1 VRRLVA
7 AALATIGLVTVST
20 GANAGTPARNGRIA
34 FAHAGGVGGFR
45 IYTMTAAGTDRR
57 ALTPFV
63 CGFSNYDPSFSPD
76 GQRIA
81 FVRASKQD
89 DLWTMKANGA
99 DKRRLTW
106 TRRIDE
112 LHPTWSPDGTQL
124 AFAVDRPLSRQG
136 IWVEGLDGHGRRRL
150 TNGPDSD
157 PSWSPGGSEIAFTR
171 ADAATQTSSLLVVPA
186 VGGTVTKLSSD
197 PGVSDLQP
205 DWSPDG
211 NRILFVSDRPDT
223 FQLDLWVMNADGSDV
238 QRVTS
243 TPFFDEHNPAWSPD
257 GRRIVYVGESSSHG
271 AASYQLFVS
280 KANGS
285 GRRIIT
291 HACGACAVL
300 NDEPSWQ
307 PLTG

>member
-1 VRRLVA
+1 MQA
-7 AALATIGLVTVST
+7 
-20 GANAGTPARNGRIA
+20 
-34 FAHAGGVGGFR
+34 
-45 IYTMTAAGTDRR
+45 D
-57 ALTPFV
+57 
-63 CGFSNYDPSFSPD
+63 
-76 GQRIA
+76 
-81 FVRASKQD
+81 
-89 DLWTMKANGA
+89 GA
-99 DKRRLTW
+99 DKRRFTW

-112 LHPTWSPDGTQL
+112 IAPAWSPDGTQIV
-124 AFAVDRPLSRQG
+124 FTVDRPVSKQG

-150 TNGPDSD
+150 TTGPDSD

-171 ADAATQTSSLLVVPA
+171 ADAATQTSSIFVVPA

-205 DWSPDG
+205 AWSPDG
-211 NRILFVSDRPDT
+211 SRILLVSDRPDT

-243 TPFFDEHNPAWSPD
+243 TPFFDEHSPAWSPD

-280 KANGS
+280 RANGS
-285 GRRIIT
+285 SRRIIT
-291 HACGACAVL
+291 HACGECAII